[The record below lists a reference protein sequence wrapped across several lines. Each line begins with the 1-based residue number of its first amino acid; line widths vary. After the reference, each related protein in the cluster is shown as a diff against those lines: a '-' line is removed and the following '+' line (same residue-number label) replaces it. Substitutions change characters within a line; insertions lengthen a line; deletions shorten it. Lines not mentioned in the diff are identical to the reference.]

1 MGITLSNFIQYR
13 NKVYKM
19 SESSEDYTEENA
31 WIPYSQR
38 KEWLDVKPLEQN
50 EGTEPVARIAY
61 SEKCRNNLI

>member
-1 MGITLSNFIQYR
+1 MGITLSKIIQHR
-13 NKVYKM
+13 IKVYKM
-19 SESSEDYTEENA
+19 SESSGDDNEGNA

-61 SEKCRNNLI
+61 SDKCKNNL